1 MKRYII
7 QLIGLVLLCST
18 IFWSCKKDPVTGGGM
33 LSEAPSNIEYMVQQT
48 NVKISWTKPGES
60 FDTYFLELSKF
71 ADFSVIDQSE
81 FVEADKES
89 VILRGLDLA
98 ENHYVRIRTQKSSPD
113 SQSDW
118 AQLRITTNPSDILMP
133 IAREHVSGTSV
144 TVSWDFP
151 HTDEFTSEDVSHILL
166 VSEFGLAREMKLSE
180 QQIVAKSMTIDD
192 LEKDMAYEVRIY
204 NNAFLRGR
212 QEFITGAESVNGV
225 WTLSPHSD
233 LKDAI
238 ERSADGDQ
246 IVLKAGIYDF
256 WNEEIL
262 IDNKHISI
270 KSVGDAIDAKVYVK
284 SFVLKGSGNA
294 GISFAGLDLS
304 GTRVDSYKKEIP
316 NTADTRWNSW
326 LIRVDGDAT
335 GFDAV
340 SFDNC
345 KIRSYYTGLL
355 TISEEQVGNS
365 VSINDAVVTQMGEDG
380 QHAFIN
386 VGAARIKAGSF
397 TNSTFYKNNK
407 MFINVDRE
415 KNLQNDIDFLF
426 KNNTVDNSWSAMA
439 FDFKA
444 SKLPTV
450 VRLENNLFSNIT
462 TAANF
467 FNNFAHVANDFDKRL
482 LNCNFWNVNSKSTIY
497 GSNSSN
503 MPVHSWELRHPNNRW
518 NEVVPAFVMND
529 ANHANPNSIQEY
541 PMAFDPKYENAESG
555 NFKISADSE
564 LRAAAGGNAI
574 GDPRWW

>member
-1 MKRYII
+1 MKTYII
-7 QLIGLVLLCST
+7 YIIAMVFTGTAMLS
-18 IFWSCKKDPVTGGGM
+18 SCKKDPVFV
-33 LSEAPSNIEYMVQQT
+33 EALKETPSNVQYMVQSS
-48 NVKISWTKPGES
+48 NVKVSWKKPAES
-60 FDTYFLELSKF
+60 FDDYIIEVSRLE
-71 ADFSVIDQSE
+71 DFSIIDRTEVVDAEDE
-81 FVEADKES
+81 F

-98 ENHYVRIRTQKSSPD
+98 ENHYLRIRTQRESPK
-113 SQSDW
+113 SQSEW
-118 AQLRITTNPSDILMP
+118 AQLRITTNPSDILLP
-133 IAREHVSGTSV
+133 ILREHVSGNKV

-151 HTDEFTSEDVSHILL
+151 HTDESTSARVSHLLL
-166 VSEFGLAREMKLSE
+166 VPELGTAREIPINESDIAGKT
-180 QQIVAKSMTIDD
+180 ATIDG

-212 QEFITGAESVNGV
+212 QAFITGAESVNGI

-238 ERSADGDQ
+238 ERSVEGDQ
-246 IVLKAGIYDF
+246 IVLRAGVYDF
-256 WNEEIL
+256 WNEEI
-262 IDNKHISI
+262 IVDDKRISI
-270 KSVGDAIDAKVYVK
+270 KSTADVINAKVYVK
-284 SFVLKGSGNA
+284 SFVLKGSGKA
-294 GISFAGLDLS
+294 GISFSGLDLS

-326 LIRVDGDAT
+326 LITVDAQAT

-340 SFDNC
+340 AFDNC

-355 TISEEQVGNS
+355 TMNEKQVGNS
-365 VSINDAVVTQMGEDG
+365 VRIHNAVVGMMGEDG

-386 VGAARIKAGSF
+386 VGAARIKEGAFS
-397 TNSTFYKNNK
+397 NSTFYKNNK

-415 KNLQNDIDFLF
+415 KNLQNDINFLF

-482 LNCNFWNVNSKSTIY
+482 INCNFWNVRSKSTVY

-529 ANHANPNSIQEY
+529 ASHANPNSIKEY
-541 PMAFDPKYENAESG
+541 PMALDPQYENAEAG
-555 NFKISADSE
+555 NFKIGAGSP
-564 LRAAAGGNAI
+564 LRNATPGVII